1 MATEKVKDL
10 HNQTNATETETETV
24 TLDEKVSEVLQSLG
38 ISNGKINAAPAT
50 ALERGTTFKITGI
63 EPVGDTHAKNFI
75 PLVFITDKGAMIGVK
90 NFANVTGS
98 EEGDTLGRTA
108 EAVVKYYLRHKD
120 QTVYKVT
127 RKSEGEERTLY
138 DYDDAGNRSPRMEN
152 GEEVK
157 YTPKT
162 YTLEIV

>member
-1 MATEKVKDL
+1 MPPEKVKDL
-10 HNQTNATETETETV
+10 HNQTNANATVTETA
-24 TLDEKVSEVLQSLG
+24 TLDERVNEVLQSLG

-50 ALERGTTFKITGI
+50 ALERGATFKITGI

-90 NFANVTGS
+90 NFANISNS
-98 EEGDTLGRTA
+98 EEGDNLGRTA
-108 EAVVKYYLRHKD
+108 ESVVKYYLKHKD
-120 QTVYKVT
+120 TTVYKVA
-127 RKSEGEERTLY
+127 RKTEGEERTLY
-138 DYDDAGNRSPRMEN
+138 DYDDAGNRTPRMEN